1 MQEPALELYLPHL
14 SMVELMGSPEHYSI
28 YQQSVVAMLSV
39 KDQYVFEDVI
49 LKLHQKPTMEEVTA
63 LNDVRYE
70 SAGEKKREHELLNA
84 WYDTWAECCIT
95 PKDALYSLF
104 FTYKIRQIDLLDM
117 DDFFNYQLEQNYDNN
132 FPRFSR
138 FLSLTLRK
146 YANKLLE
153 PEHELTAD
161 EWIKQKQEEIKRD
174 LLGEEKTDKIKGRP
188 ARKSDDKLTVLNQ
201 EQTVLLVH
209 YLQKSKMIF
218 QGDFLKSNQAGRAFH
233 ILTGFSADTIR
244 QKLGDAELKLINTKK
259 NLTDLDNAF
268 AKIRILI
275 ANDLKPKK

>member
-1 MQEPALELYLPHL
+1 MEQLALELYLPHL

-28 YQQSVVAMLSV
+28 YQEAVVAMLSV
-39 KDQYVFEDVI
+39 KDLYVWEDDV
-49 LKLHQKPTMEEVTA
+49 LKFNQKRTMEEVVA
-63 LNDVRYE
+63 INEVRYV
-70 SAGEKKREHELLNA
+70 SAGEKKREGELVNA
-84 WYDTWAECCIT
+84 WYDTWAEYFIT
-95 PKDALYSLF
+95 LKDPLYSLF
-104 FTYKIRQIDLLDM
+104 FTYKLRQIDLLDM
-117 DDFFNYQLEQNYDNN
+117 DDFLNYQLEQNYENN
-132 FPRFSR
+132 FTRFSR

-146 YANKLLE
+146 YAKKILE

-161 EWIKQKQEEIKRD
+161 EWIKQKQEEIKQD
-174 LLGEEKTDKIKGRP
+174 SSTGEKKGKLKGRP
-188 ARKSDDKLTVLNQ
+188 QRSSDDKLTVLNQ
-201 EQTVLLVH
+201 EQTVLLIH

-218 QGDFLKSNQAGRAFH
+218 QGDFLKSNQAGQAFH

-244 QKLGDAELKLINTKK
+244 QKLGDTELKLINTKK